1 MDRKFNK
8 GDRVKFNESA
18 VAEVRGKTGIINKF
32 LGVQRISFPRLEHG
46 KTINTG
52 VYKDV
57 DMWEIRLDNLNKLYP
72 SPEDWLEK
80 IA

>member
-1 MDRKFNK
+1 MNRKFNK

-18 VAEVRGKTGIINKF
+18 VAEVRGKTGILNKF
-32 LGVQRISFPRLEHG
+32 LGVEHISLARLEQG
-46 KTINTG
+46 KSVNTG

-57 DMWEIRLDNLNKLYP
+57 NMWEVRLDNLNKLSP

>member
-1 MDRKFNK
+1 MNRKFNK

-18 VAEVRGKTGIINKF
+18 VAEVRGKTGIISKF
-32 LGVQRISFPRLEHG
+32 LEVERISLARLERG
-46 KTINTG
+46 KTINYG
-52 VYKDV
+52 RYKDV
-57 DMWEIRLDNLNKLYP
+57 NMWEVMLDNLDKLYP

>member
-1 MDRKFNK
+1 MNRKFNK

-18 VAEVRGKTGIINKF
+18 VAEVRGKTGILNKF
-32 LGVQRISFPRLEHG
+32 LGVERISLARLEQG
-46 KTINTG
+46 KSVNTG

-57 DMWEIRLDNLNKLYP
+57 NMWEIRLDNSNKLYP